1 MPATPRNPYAGQS
14 LGRFPAVGARD
25 ARHCAQPM
33 PIIQIGRFS
42 PFPAV
47 DFLRVPNRQAARNR

>member
-1 MPATPRNPYAGQS
+1 MPRNPYAGQS
-14 LGRFPAVGARD
+14 LGRFPAIGARD